1 MKKMAWGI
9 SVILTA
15 FVFLVPPA
23 MAASVPH
30 GAPALSA
37 FLASL
42 ATPAPV
48 PMAKRPALTGKALCT
63 ASANCANGGTVSCSG
78 NNSATSC
85 SAVDGNCN
93 VGEPGHVTCDG
104 VTTWCSDCACSC
116 AAERA
121 NCAADCDPCPFTF
134 SCSTSTCPGTC
145 HCKFAG
151 CPV

>member
-1 MKKMAWGI
+1 MKKMA
-9 SVILTA
+9 
-15 FVFLVPPA
+15 LVLVLAALSLMASPA
-23 MAASVPH
+23 MAAPDSPRV
-30 GAPALSA
+30 APALSA
-37 FLASL
+37 ADQAFLAAL
-42 ATPAPV
+42 ATAPAPE
-48 PMAKRPALTGKALCT
+48 PAAKRPALTGKALCT

-134 SCSTSTCPGTC
+134 SCSTSTCP
-145 HCKFAG
+145 
-151 CPV
+151 